1 MAEQV
6 KAGKIPR
13 MEFMRGLPLGR
24 SSARPYGN
32 RPPRRYFLIVCEG
45 EKTEPNYFNSI
56 AAQLPKDMV
65 KRIDVK
71 GVGENTLNLIDVEK
85 AEI

>member
-1 MAEQV
+1 MAEQA
-6 KAGKIPR
+6 KAGKISR
-13 MEFMRGLPLGR
+13 REFMRGLSLGR

-56 AAQLPKDMV
+56 AAQLPKEMV

-71 GVGENTLNLIDVEK
+71 GVGENTLNLIDAAK